1 MKRMKYGNRK
11 VEYAGMKFDSARERD
26 RYIYLVKAVER
37 GEIRDLRRQV
47 EYELIP
53 ALKEAQEVVLRT
65 KTKVVEKVVQRA
77 VVYRADF
84 VYIRVSDGVEV
95 VEDIKISPA
104 LLPKEYILKEKL
116 FRWRYGK
123 AIRRVYKAAEAVC

>member
-1 MKRMKYGNRK
+1 MKYGNRR
-11 VEYAGMKFDSARERD
+11 VEYEGMKFDSARERD
-26 RYIYLVKAVER
+26 RYIFLAKAVER

-65 KTKVVEKVVQRA
+65 KTKIVERVVQRA

-84 VYIRVSDGVEV
+84 VYIRVSDGIEV

-123 AIRRVYKAAEAVC
+123 AIRRVYKACEAVC

>member
-1 MKRMKYGNRK
+1 MKYGNRK
-11 VEYAGMKFDSARERD
+11 VEYEGMKFDSAREKD
-26 RYIYLVKAVER
+26 RYIFLAKAVER

-65 KTKVVEKVVQRA
+65 KTKIVERVVQRA

-84 VYIRVSDGVEV
+84 VYIRVSDGIEV

-123 AIRRVYKAAEAVC
+123 AIRRVYKAGEAVC

>member
-1 MKRMKYGNRK
+1 MKYGNRK